1 MLLVR
6 RLLSLSL
13 ACLLLLG
20 SVSLTVNRHF
30 CMGELQSVA
39 LFAAAEVCHEEVT
52 PSCPLHPKA
61 EQSKKDCC
69 ENDQELVKSDDDR
82 QLVDAPSWPAVTWT
96 LTPSPLSP
104 LTPSPQ
110 HPRPRKN
117 TSFQHYRPPPLLVDA
132 PRQYQVF
139 RL

>member
-1 MLLVR
+1 MR

-20 SVSLTVNRHF
+20 SVSLTINRHF

-39 LFAAAEVCHEEVT
+39 LFAAAEVCHEETT

-82 QLVDAPSWPAVTWT
+82 QLIDAPNWPVVTWASV
-96 LTPSPLSP
+96 PQSLSP
-104 LTPSPQ
+104 SVIPPQ

-117 TSFQHYRPPPLLVDA
+117 TSFELYRPPPLFVDA
-132 PRQYQVF
+132 PRQFQVF